1 MNKKTK
7 DLLTLLGIGGLLI
20 QTIRTIVNEA
30 KDQVVN
36 DINEKIESMEETK

>member
-30 KDQVVN
+30 KDQIVN

>member
-7 DLLTLLGIGGLLI
+7 DLLTLLGIGWLLI